1 MKKMTKKDLIEKI
14 NKINADISLKKD
26 GNNPFYKSKYITLD
40 NIMDKLQPLLDREGL
55 IVYNVNIPWGV
66 KTYITDW
73 EVELSSE
80 FMVDNILDPQALGK
94 VITYGRRYN
103 LTSLLNLLADEDDDA
118 QSFYEEEKKEKKPAP
133 KKATSWFQ
141 SALTNVE
148 FQKQCLD
155 ENDFI
160 QKIKNKYE
168 LDDMQESQLRSA
180 YEKNTKDDLIDLP
193 FN

>member
-1 MKKMTKKDLIEKI
+1 MT
-14 NKINADISLKKD
+14 
-26 GNNPFYKSKYITLD
+26 F
-40 NIMDKLQPLLDREGL
+40 
-55 IVYNVNIPWGV
+55 
-66 KTYITDW
+66 ITDG
-73 EVELSSE
+73 EVELSST
-80 FMVDNILDPQALGK
+80 FMVENILDPQALGK

-118 QSFYEEEKKEKKPAP
+118 QSFYEEKKKPAP

-141 SALTNVE
+141 NALTNVE

-160 QKIKNKYE
+160 QKIKNKYQ

-180 YEKNTKDDLIDLP
+180 YEKNTKDDDLIDLP
-193 FN
+193 FQTD